1 MPRRAARAEPVSEP
15 GAGAAHSARPARHAV
30 PETAPATA
38 IAPRLLAWFGVHGR
52 HDLPWQSER
61 TPYSVWVSEVMLQQ
75 TQVNTVIPFY
85 LRFIR
90 RFPTAAALAAAPL
103 DDVLSLWA
111 GLGYYARGRNLWR
124 AARIVAERHAGRLPE
139 TFAELLLLPG
149 IGRSTAGAILAQALG
164 ARLPILDGNVKRVL
178 ARYHAVDGWP
188 GDTAVQKTLWDHAEL
203 HTPHE
208 RVADYTQAIM
218 DLGATLCT
226 RARPAC
232 TVCPLA
238 TDCAACRSGTQAK
251 YPAPRPKRAR
261 AHRRVTVLV
270 VEDPEGR
277 VLLERRP
284 ARGVW
289 GGLYSLPE
297 LGAGETA
304 AEWCGRELGA
314 HVSVEHELATIE
326 HTFTHFDLDL
336 EPRLLR
342 LAAAP
347 AVVNDRDDRFWHV
360 PSAEL
365 AVGIPAP
372 VASLFRSLAT
382 GSAQLRPPQ
391 PAPRA
396 LTSAQSRR

>member
-1 MPRRAARAEPVSEP
+1 MPRRAARAVSASAP
-15 GAGAAHSARPARHAV
+15 GAATQSAPPARRGA
-30 PETAPATA
+30 PETDTAAP

-52 HDLPWQSER
+52 HDLPWQRER

-75 TQVNTVIPFY
+75 TQVSTVIPFY
-85 LRFIR
+85 LRFMS
-90 RFPTAAALAAAPL
+90 RFPTAVALAAAPL

-124 AARIVAERHAGRLPE
+124 AARIVAEQHSGRLPE
-139 TFAELLLLPG
+139 TFAELLALPG

-164 ARLPILDGNVKRVL
+164 SRLPILDGNVKRVL

-188 GDTAVQKTLWDHAEL
+188 GDTVVQKALWDYAER

-208 RVADYTQAIM
+208 QVADYTQAIM

-226 RARPAC
+226 RVRPAC

-270 VEDPEGR
+270 VEDPQGR

-297 LGAGETA
+297 LGAGETT

-314 HVSVEHELATIE
+314 HVSAEHELATIE
-326 HTFTHFDLDL
+326 HAFTHFDLDL

-347 AVVNDRDDRFWHV
+347 SVVNDRDDRFWHV
-360 PSAEL
+360 PSTEL
-365 AVGIPAP
+365 EVGIPAP
-372 VASLFRSLAT
+372 VAVLFRSLAT
-382 GSAQLRPPQ
+382 GTAQLRRAQ
-391 PAPRA
+391 PGRA
-396 LTSAQSRR
+396 AAAASA